1 MYRAH
6 VLVCGG
12 TGCTSSD
19 SPKII
24 EALEKEI
31 AAKGLQEEVQVV
43 RTGCFGLCALGP
55 IMIVY
60 PEGCFYSEVKVEDV
74 PEIVEEHLLKGR
86 IVKRL
91 LYSETVKAAE
101 GNIVFEVPT
110 VIPFA
115 AGGDGTLIAPENQYL
130 QIKNK
135 SIFDIHV
142 TNMKVAQEEPWNI
155 VDDASNSQE
164 TNAIDFQIGPD
175 ADMKKASNASQEDGI
190 NLANNA
196 NWDMGYL
203 GSGNETLQLSA
214 SGHIAD
220 VTEDLSAEGGSK
232 VATITWTVAA
242 GQHHV

>member
-1 MYRAH
+1 MGQQ
-6 VLVCGG
+6 LN
-12 TGCTSSD
+12 
-19 SPKII
+19 
-24 EALEKEI
+24 
-31 AAKGLQEEVQVV
+31 
-43 RTGCFGLCALGP
+43 RTRQYVGMTACALGTLSALLAP
-55 IMIVY
+55 VSA
-60 PEGCFYSEVKVEDV
+60 FAATTTEVTGNAGQTEV
-74 PEIVEEHLLKGR
+74 
-86 IVKRL
+86 
-91 LYSETVKAAE
+91 TVKAAE

-115 AGGDGTLIAPENQYL
+115 AGGDGTLIAPENEYL

-164 TNAIDFQIGPD
+164 SNAIDFQIGPN

-220 VTEDLSAEGGSK
+220 VTEDLSTEGGSK
-232 VATITWTVAA
+232 VAVITWTVEA

>member
-1 MYRAH
+1 MGQQ
-6 VLVCGG
+6 LN
-12 TGCTSSD
+12 
-19 SPKII
+19 
-24 EALEKEI
+24 
-31 AAKGLQEEVQVV
+31 
-43 RTGCFGLCALGP
+43 RTRRYVGMTACALGTLSALLAP
-55 IMIVY
+55 VSAFAVE
-60 PEGCFYSEVKVEDV
+60 PTEVTGNEGTTEV
-74 PEIVEEHLLKGR
+74 
-86 IVKRL
+86 
-91 LYSETVKAAE
+91 TVKAAE

-115 AGGDGTLIAPENQYL
+115 AGGDGSLIAPENQYL

-196 NWDMGYL
+196 NWGMGYL

>member
-1 MYRAH
+1 MGQQ
-6 VLVCGG
+6 LN
-12 TGCTSSD
+12 
-19 SPKII
+19 
-24 EALEKEI
+24 
-31 AAKGLQEEVQVV
+31 
-43 RTGCFGLCALGP
+43 RTRQYVGMTACALGTLSALLAP
-55 IMIVY
+55 VSA
-60 PEGCFYSEVKVEDV
+60 FAATTTEVTGNAGQTEV
-74 PEIVEEHLLKGR
+74 
-86 IVKRL
+86 
-91 LYSETVKAAE
+91 TVKAAE

-115 AGGDGTLIAPENQYL
+115 AGGDGTLIAPENEYL

-164 TNAIDFQIGPD
+164 SNAIDFQIGPN

-232 VATITWTVAA
+232 VAVITWTVEA

>member
-1 MYRAH
+1 MGQQ
-6 VLVCGG
+6 LN
-12 TGCTSSD
+12 
-19 SPKII
+19 
-24 EALEKEI
+24 
-31 AAKGLQEEVQVV
+31 
-43 RTGCFGLCALGP
+43 RTRQYVGMTACALGTLSALLAP
-55 IMIVY
+55 VSAFATTTTEVTGN
-60 PEGCFYSEVKVEDV
+60 EGTTEV
-74 PEIVEEHLLKGR
+74 
-86 IVKRL
+86 
-91 LYSETVKAAE
+91 TVKAAE

-142 TNMKVAQEEPWNI
+142 TNMKVTQEEPWTI
-155 VDDASNSQE
+155 VDDAIGSQE
-164 TNAIDFQIGPD
+164 PNAIDFQIGPD
-175 ADMKKASNASQEDGI
+175 KDKKDASSAAQINGT

-232 VATITWTVAA
+232 VATITWTIAA

>member
-1 MYRAH
+1 MGQQ
-6 VLVCGG
+6 LN
-12 TGCTSSD
+12 
-19 SPKII
+19 
-24 EALEKEI
+24 
-31 AAKGLQEEVQVV
+31 
-43 RTGCFGLCALGP
+43 RTRRYVGMTACALGTLSALMAP
-55 IMIVY
+55 VSAFAVTTTEVTGN
-60 PEGCFYSEVKVEDV
+60 EGTTEV
-74 PEIVEEHLLKGR
+74 
-86 IVKRL
+86 
-91 LYSETVKAAE
+91 TVKAAE

-142 TNMKVAQEEPWNI
+142 TNMKVTQEEPWTI

-164 TNAIDFQIGPD
+164 ANAIDFQIGPEKDKKD
-175 ADMKKASNASQEDGI
+175 ASSATQIDGTS
-190 NLANNA
+190 LANNA

-232 VATITWTVAA
+232 VATITWTVEA